1 MLEDEKTDVSLLMNF
16 IEKKYKRDSYLF
28 LTDKYLLPDYP
39 ITPEKLEIIKTY
51 RQYLRDFMNNNTEAL
66 LNGEE
71 IEIDP
76 IPSL

>member
-1 MLEDEKTDVSLLMNF
+1 MLEDEESDASLLMNF

-39 ITPEKLEIIKTY
+39 ITTEQLEIIKTY

-66 LNGEE
+66 LNGEK